1 MKKKLLTVLAAIC
14 IAISSWAITP
24 QPNSPG
30 AQPEAQIGFTLAYGF
45 YGLGG
50 FSRTGFLWGLTSS
63 GISAFSGG
71 YFGMMF
77 GSIYGPPGMLIGG
90 TVGAM

>member
-24 QPNSPG
+24 QPNNHG
-30 AQPEAQIGFTLAYGF
+30 AQPAAQFGFTLAYGF
-45 YGLGG
+45 YGVSGFTRSGLGWNLA
-50 FSRTGFLWGLTSS
+50 STGSS
-63 GISAFSGG
+63 VFFGTYLGMLYGSAF
-71 YFGMMF
+71 
-77 GSIYGPPGMLIGG
+77 GPPGVLIGS

>member
-1 MKKKLLTVLAAIC
+1 MKKKLLTVWAAIC
-14 IAISSWAITP
+14 IAISSWAIT
-24 QPNSPG
+24 QPNSAG
-30 AQPEAQIGFTLAYGF
+30 AQPEAQLGFTLAYGF

-50 FSRTGFLWGLTSS
+50 FSRTGFVWGLASS
-63 GISAFSGG
+63 GTSAFSGG

>member
-24 QPNSPG
+24 QSNSPV

-45 YGLGG
+45 YGVNGY
-50 FSRTGFLWGLTSS
+50 SRTGIGWGLASTGSSVFFGTSIGMLYGS
-63 GISAFSGG
+63 V
-71 YFGMMF
+71 FGPVGMLF
-77 GSIYGPPGMLIGG
+77 GS